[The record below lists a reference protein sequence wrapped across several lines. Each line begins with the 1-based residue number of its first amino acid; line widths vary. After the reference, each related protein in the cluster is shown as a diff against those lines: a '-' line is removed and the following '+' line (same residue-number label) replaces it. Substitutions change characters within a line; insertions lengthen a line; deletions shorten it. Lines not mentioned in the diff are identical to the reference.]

1 MDHPPDDPSHR
12 LSYLNAIAA
21 LIDGFYIRR
30 ALKDRRALT
39 DLTGYEPANE
49 TVAAIENP
57 SGEPVAP
64 PVVTAAIIASPDFQK
79 R

>member
-1 MDHPPDDPSHR
+1 MAFANILAAGQIAGVKVDAD
-12 LSYLNAIAA
+12 AIAA
-21 LIDGFYIRR
+21 QGV
-30 ALKDRRALT
+30 RRALT

-57 SGEPVAP
+57 SGERVAP